1 MGRAFIHDLWMRAS
15 GGGGADGHKCTR
27 FLLVSPVGASTLYN
41 LGEGMAVTR
50 PYNQGP
56 DLWWGDGLA

>member
-1 MGRAFIHDLWMRAS
+1 MGCVFVHDFGMRAS
-15 GGGGADGHKCTR
+15 GGVGATGRECTR
-27 FLLVSPVGASTLYN
+27 FLLVSPVGVSTFYN

-56 DLWWGDGLA
+56 DSCRGDGLA